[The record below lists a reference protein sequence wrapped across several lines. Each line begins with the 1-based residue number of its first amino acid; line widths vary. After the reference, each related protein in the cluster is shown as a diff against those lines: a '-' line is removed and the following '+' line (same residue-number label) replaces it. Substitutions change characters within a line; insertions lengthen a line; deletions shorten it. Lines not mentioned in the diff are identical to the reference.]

1 MGYLKGIDTRAPK
14 NLDKDKTKKETK
26 DLIGKIDHLQNVL
39 FASGSHS
46 VLVVLQG
53 MDASGK
59 DGVISKVFGKIN
71 PQGIDVSSFKKPTK
85 EEQGHDFLWRIHQR
99 TPSKGKISIFNR
111 SHYEDVVI
119 TRVHGWCD
127 DTMAQQRFKAIN
139 DFEEMLSLH
148 NSTLVFKF
156 YLHISQEEQ
165 QKRFKER
172 QENEIKKWK
181 FNDNDLKEAG
191 YWDKYMHMYEDV
203 LKQCNLIP
211 WHIIPSDQNWYKENR
226 IATIIHEALVKLDLK
241 YPKSQ
246 KS

>member
-1 MGYLKGIDTRAPK
+1 MSYLKGTDTKAPK

-26 DLIGKIDHLQNVL
+26 ELIGKIDHLQNVL

-59 DGVISKVFGKIN
+59 DGVIGKVFGKIN
-71 PQGIDVSSFKKPTK
+71 PQGIDVSSFKKPTE
-85 EEQGHDFLWRIHQR
+85 EEQRHDFLWRIHQR

-127 DTMAQQRFKAIN
+127 DTMAKQRFKAIN
-139 DFEEMLSLH
+139 DFEEMLFLH
-148 NSTLVFKF
+148 NPTLIFKF

-181 FNDNDLKEAG
+181 FNDNDLKEAA
-191 YWDKYMHMYEDV
+191 YWDKYMEMYEDV
-203 LKQCNLIP
+203 FKHCNLIP

-226 IATIIHEALVKLDLK
+226 IATLIYEALVKLDLK

-246 KS
+246 KA